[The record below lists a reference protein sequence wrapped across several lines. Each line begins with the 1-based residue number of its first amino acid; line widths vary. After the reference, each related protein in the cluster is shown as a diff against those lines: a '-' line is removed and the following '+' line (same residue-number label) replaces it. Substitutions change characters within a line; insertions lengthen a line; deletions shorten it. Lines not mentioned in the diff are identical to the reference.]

1 MSKSTTKILVI
12 VGPTASGKSDMAL
25 KIARKFNGEI
35 ISADSRQVYR
45 GMDIGTGKVSKKEQR
60 FVPHHLID
68 VASPKKQFTADDFKK
83 LGQKAIKEILAKNK
97 MPLIVGGTGFYIDV
111 LIGKISVAEVP
122 PNPKLRKR
130 FGKLSAEH
138 LFEMLRKL
146 DPERAKTIDPKN
158 KLRLIRALEIV
169 MTTGKPMTKPV
180 LNIEY
185 ETLWLGLNQSKDLPD
200 EVKSNLQIA
209 YDSNERLA
217 KLVEDMLTISRIE
230 GRRLKLEKTEFDIHA
245 LMQEIFNELVIR
257 AKEKQVS
264 FTVQPATN
272 KVMIEAD
279 RERIREVFINI
290 IGNALK
296 FTPDGGKVDVSSNQT
311 GDQISFSVTDTGPGI
326 ATDDLSKLF
335 KKFGKLDSSY
345 KKIKESGTGLGLYI
359 TKQIVDLHDGKI
371 EVKSVVDQG
380 TTFMVSL
387 PLKK

>member
-1 MSKSTTKILVI
+1 
-12 VGPTASGKSDMAL
+12 
-25 KIARKFNGEI
+25 
-35 ISADSRQVYR
+35 
-45 GMDIGTGKVSKKEQR
+45 
-60 FVPHHLID
+60 
-68 VASPKKQFTADDFKK
+68 
-83 LGQKAIKEILAKNK
+83 
-97 MPLIVGGTGFYIDV
+97 
-111 LIGKISVAEVP
+111 
-122 PNPKLRKR
+122 
-130 FGKLSAEH
+130 
-138 LFEMLRKL
+138 
-146 DPERAKTIDPKN
+146 
-158 KLRLIRALEIV
+158 
-169 MTTGKPMTKPV
+169 
-180 LNIEY
+180 
-185 ETLWLGLNQSKDLPD
+185 
-200 EVKSNLQIA
+200 
-209 YDSNERLA
+209 
-217 KLVEDMLTISRIE
+217 MLTISRIE

-380 TTFMVSL
+380 TTFIVSL
-387 PLKK
+387 PLKNK